1 MDLICYQASIYC
13 EVLVEWCQTFNVC
26 FNVNHPMVGD
36 HEFALITKIH
46 HHPLLISLI
55 VGAHMLFRVYLKSD
69 ESISNGFGP
78 IRYKT
83 FHQFCDG
90 QPFDHRFISSKL
102 VTKHHQN

>member
-1 MDLICYQASIYC
+1 M
-13 EVLVEWCQTFNVC
+13 F
-26 FNVNHPMVGD
+26 
-36 HEFALITKIH
+36 
-46 HHPLLISLI
+46 
-55 VGAHMLFRVYLKSD
+55 FRVYLKSD

-90 QPFDHRFISSKL
+90 QSFDHRFISSKL